1 MAGSLRPGHLVH
13 IARPHPEG
21 RGTEPALTG
30 YESRV
35 ASDPSA
41 AGPRSW
47 AAAHNEPVTA
57 VENALLVWLV
67 IGIGITAGVFIVA
80 RAAIQIAE
88 VGYRVLEKRLDP
100 QVATRQTILLTL
112 AMLLAGLAV
121 AVIAAIS
128 IAFFLGNLLQD
139 APLQ

>member
-1 MAGSLRPGHLVH
+1 M
-13 IARPHPEG
+13 
-21 RGTEPALTG
+21 
-30 YESRV
+30 
-35 ASDPSA
+35 
-41 AGPRSW
+41 
-47 AAAHNEPVTA
+47 TA
-57 VENALLVWLV
+57 IENALLVWLV

-112 AMLLAGLAV
+112 AMLLAGGAV

-128 IAFFLGNLLQD
+128 IAFFLGSLLRD
-139 APLQ
+139 APLE